1 MLLDIG
7 SAEPEDRLYCPLRL
21 TRSGRDNHQAELRDH
36 PARLPS
42 AQSVTIVTMQDP
54 DAVTEVFR
62 RRGLKV
68 TPQRQSIF
76 RILHGSAGHLTAESV
91 YRRAREEMPTISLKT
106 VYDTLHSLA
115 ALGEIQSLDLGTGST
130 LFDATTRPHHHLVC
144 TSCRRTEDVDFE
156 LGSLDPAER
165 HGFVILTTDVVAR
178 GLCPDCAQ
186 LAGQSG

>member
-1 MLLDIG
+1 
-7 SAEPEDRLYCPLRL
+7 
-21 TRSGRDNHQAELRDH
+21 
-36 PARLPS
+36 
-42 AQSVTIVTMQDP
+42 MQDP

-76 RILHGSAGHLTAESV
+76 RIIHETSGHLTAESV
-91 YRRAREEMPTISLKT
+91 HRRARAEMPTISLKT

-115 ALGEIQSLDLGTGST
+115 SLGEIQSLDLGTGSM

-156 LGSLDPAER
+156 VATLDPAER
-165 HGFVILTTDVVAR
+165 HGFLILTTEVVAR
-178 GLCPDCAQ
+178 GLCAECANE
-186 LAGQSG
+186 AAQSG